1 MRDLCTLR
9 ALTVMAVV
17 AAASAVDAR
26 GTAAQEPTGTRHIRS
41 AATAARGL
49 PFSDAVQ
56 VGDVLYLS
64 GMIGVRPDTLAVV
77 AGGIEPE
84 TRRIL
89 DDMRAFLEEQGSSL
103 DRVFKCTVML
113 ADMAEWPRF
122 NAIYAEYFT
131 ENLPARSAFG
141 TSGLAL
147 GARVELECWALA
159 GRGS

>member
-1 MRDLCTLR
+1 MRNLCTLR
-9 ALTVMAVV
+9 AFALTAVL
-17 AAASAVDAR
+17 AAVSVVEAR
-26 GTAAQEPTGTRHIRS
+26 DTAAQEPREARHIRS
-41 AATAARGL
+41 PETAARGL

-64 GMIGVRPDTLAVV
+64 GMVGVRPDTLALVE
-77 AGGIEPE
+77 GGIEPE

-89 DDMRAFLEEQGSSL
+89 DDMSAFLEAHGSSL

-113 ADMAEWPRF
+113 ADIAEWPRF
-122 NAIYAEYFT
+122 NAVYAEYFT

>member
-1 MRDLCTLR
+1 MRDLCMLR
-9 ALTVMAVV
+9 AFMVMAVV
-17 AAASAVDAR
+17 PATLAADAR
-26 GTAAQEPTGTRHIRS
+26 GTAAQEPGEVRYVRS
-41 AATAARGL
+41 AATEARGL

-64 GMIGVRPDTLAVV
+64 GMIGIRPDTLAVV
-77 AGGIEPE
+77 EGGIEPE

-89 DDMRAFLEEQGSSL
+89 DSMRAFLEEQGSSL

-122 NAIYAEYFT
+122 NAVYAAYFT
-131 ENLPARSAFG
+131 QNLPARSAFG
-141 TSGLAL
+141 SSGLAL